1 MKKNILSFLTLSLF
15 LRRHKI
21 MKMIILVLSLI
32 LITHIT
38 NSYFSFQEG
47 LTTNTTSTNAS
58 ETKQIILF
66 GDSVL
71 KNNNYVSSSMSVE
84 TIIKKIYSNTINH
97 AEDNGTIENV
107 YKQLAKVDKDKYN
120 TNTTYIFISAGG
132 NDLIKLKNADKV
144 LPLYL
149 KLITTITEA
158 FPLAN
163 LYVLDMYYPTLALEN
178 VFAKS
183 IITQWN
189 ALLKKN
195 LTEKIKI
202 VTLSNILTDPTD
214 FIAQIEPSSIG
225 GKKIAEAIIG
235 QVRA

>member
-1 MKKNILSFLTLSLF
+1 
-15 LRRHKI
+15 
-21 MKMIILVLSLI
+21 
-32 LITHIT
+32 
-38 NSYFSFQEG
+38 
-47 LTTNTTSTNAS
+47 
-58 ETKQIILF
+58 
-66 GDSVL
+66 
-71 KNNNYVSSSMSVE
+71 MSVE